1 MNTTPTKRVII
12 VCVLLFL
19 INLLSPLRA
28 HAYLDPGTGSYVFQ
42 LLIAALLGRA
52 FLLKVFRGRIKG
64 FFAILLSKDGEKR
77 KEDEHGEPAG

>member
-1 MNTTPTKRVII
+1 MNTALGKI
-12 VCVLLFL
+12 VTVCLLLFL
-19 INLLSPLRA
+19 MNILFPLPA

-42 LLIAALLGRA
+42 LLIAALLGLA
-52 FLLKVFRGRIKG
+52 FLLKVFWGRIRD